1 MTFSALYNYFDYFYP
16 PTPSDPPSFFHTY
29 LYMYVCMCGESWLHL
44 MHRALF
50 ASGNPCEGKIR
61 GYGTRAARPA
71 CTAVWLPFKQKPEQT
86 GLPNCNNL
94 STQVHSL

>member
-1 MTFSALYNYFDYFYP
+1 MS
-16 PTPSDPPSFFHTY
+16 
-29 LYMYVCMCGESWLHL
+29 VCME
-44 MHRALF
+44 RAGYILCTEL
-50 ASGNPCEGKIR
+50 SLPQGNPCEGKIR

-71 CTAVWLPFKQKPEQT
+71 HTAVWPPFKQKPEQT